1 MKITDIAVKNYQF
14 TLVMFLLL
22 VALGIYSFLSIP
34 QSEDPEFDVPVIPIY
49 AIYPGASPVDLEKLV
64 VDKIEK
70 SLNIDEIAKLLV
82 EVYRYSYD
90 HYLIIPIC
98 ELSELTA
105 TAKRI
110 PKWNLGARRNDR
122 NYYDL
127 IRQQ

>member
-22 VALGIYSFLSIP
+22 VALGVYSFLSIP

-70 SLNIDEIAKLLV
+70 SM
-82 EVYRYSYD
+82 
-90 HYLIIPIC
+90 
-98 ELSELTA
+98 SELDDIRKIETTVKDGLA
-105 TAKRI
+105 VVVIEFTAKVD
-110 PKWNLGARRNDR
+110 PDEKFD
-122 NYYDL
+122 
-127 IRQQ
+127 